1 MGHLNVKQLKSPKD
15 KALYIHHLVKD
26 LEALDIMLNKGL
38 IEEEPIRIGA
48 EQEFCVVSKC
58 YFPKNNNIEI
68 LEAINDDHFT
78 TEIEKHNL
86 EINSDP
92 LKHEG
97 NCFYKLQKN
106 LKIYYKKPTK
116 KAKRN

>member
-1 MGHLNVKQLKSPKD
+1 MEHLNVKQLKSPKD

-48 EQEFCVVSKC
+48 EQEFFVVSEY

-97 NCFYKLQKN
+97 NCFYKPKN
-106 LKIYYKKPTK
+106 KFEDLL
-116 KAKRN
+116 

>member
-86 EINSDP
+86 EINSNP
-92 LKHEG
+92 IKHEG
-97 NCFYKLQKN
+97 NCFYKLQKKFED
-106 LKIYYKKPTK
+106 LL
-116 KAKRN
+116 

>member
-1 MGHLNVKQLKSPKD
+1 
-15 KALYIHHLVKD
+15 
-26 LEALDIMLNKGL
+26 MLNKGL

-48 EQEFCVVSKC
+48 EQEFCVVSEC

-92 LKHEG
+92 IKQEG
-97 NCFYKLQKN
+97 NCFYKLQKKFED
-106 LKIYYKKPTK
+106 LL
-116 KAKRN
+116 